1 MASQSLEIRDQMTS
15 DKIKNLKIH
24 GGNLEIPDLFAL
36 ATGPIHARR
45 TDYVQGPSHITF

>member
-1 MASQSLEIRDQMTS
+1 MASQSLEICDQMTS
-15 DKIKNLKIH
+15 DKIKNLKFH